1 MTDAPLHEVR
11 RAVYRPVREGNAL
24 EDTVA
29 RLVQTIRL
37 GVVAPGES
45 LPPERELAARY
56 AVSRDTVREAIRE
69 LADTGF
75 LVRRRGRYGGTFVA
89 DPLPRPADPGVGAAR
104 RARGRARAAARAR
117 GGRRPRRR
125 RPHPHARGARR
136 ALGAP
141 RGRAA
146 AAGETDYR
154 RLDTLLHLT
163 IAEVAGIP
171 SLVALVAE
179 NRARVNAWLDTFPLL
194 PRNIEH
200 SNEQHE
206 QIVTAILA
214 GRADAAE
221 AAIARTPR
229 RVGGPAARLPRL
241 SPSRPDCRRQGRYA
255 GGMAGK
261 KRSKKQEPPEFRNVA
276 LGDALQTQD
285 MAAVAFALRHG
296 PTVVPL
302 MKAGAR
308 DNPLDTGEIWTYRD
322 PKTGDIALLLF
333 SDAAHKPA
341 SSAAGRR
348 AAVAGRAAR
357 VPRRVRRRDHDR
369 VPRHRRTRT
378 RCRRHR
384 RDHPRARRLT
394 VGG

>member
-1 MTDAPLHEVR
+1 MSDAPLHEVR

-89 DPLPRPADPGVGAAR
+89 DPLPRPADPGTVPSAELEDVLGLRRVLEAGA
-104 RARGRARAAARAR
+104 ARAAAGRTLTPAARAELWTR
-117 GGRRPRRR
+117 
-125 RPHPHARGARR
+125 HEEAS
-136 ALGAP
+136 
-141 RGRAA
+141 

-171 SLVALVAE
+171 SVVALVAE

-206 QIVTAILA
+206 QIVSAILA

-221 AAIARTPR
+221 AAI
-229 RVGGPAARLPRL
+229 LEHL
-241 SPSRPDCRRQGRYA
+241 A
-255 GGMAGK
+255 G
-261 KRSKKQEPPEFRNVA
+261 SE
-276 LGDALQTQD
+276 
-285 MAAVAFALRHG
+285 
-296 PTVVPL
+296 
-302 MKAGAR
+302 
-308 DNPLDTGEIWTYRD
+308 
-322 PKTGDIALLLF
+322 ALLRGFL
-333 SDAAHKPA
+333 
-341 SSAAGRR
+341 G
-348 AAVAGRAAR
+348 
-357 VPRRVRRRDHDR
+357 
-369 VPRHRRTRT
+369 
-378 RCRRHR
+378 
-384 RDHPRARRLT
+384 
-394 VGG
+394 